1 MRNHYKKILF
11 PVTLYHTNVRENS
24 VIQREI
30 LASIQKCYEEKEL
43 PIPNGWLTDK
53 LTTSFDQDELNHK
66 IFESEKIH
74 ELYMKYVSSI
84 FDKPVSFSLE
94 DMWFNYYI
102 DGEYQEEHHH
112 INPTPFLPPVHFSCV
127 HYLKYDEEEH
137 VPTTFHDPISTLRC
151 HSFEIESNYYREK
164 WSPKV
169 KEGDLLIFPSY
180 LVHHVEKSKPTPD
193 NPRITVA
200 FNLRLLTYGDEGKDQ
215 L

>member
-1 MRNHYKKILF
+1 MRNHYKRALF

-24 VIQREI
+24 VIQREV

-53 LTTSFDQDELNHK
+53 LTTSFDQNELNHK
-66 IFESEKIH
+66 IFESERIH
-74 ELYMKYVSSI
+74 ELYMKYVSSV
-84 FDKPVSFSLE
+84 FDKPVTFSLE

-127 HYLKYDEEEH
+127 HYLKFDKEEH
-137 VPTTFHDPISTLRC
+137 VATTFHDPISTLRA
-151 HSFEIESNYYREK
+151 HSFEMESNYCRET
-164 WSPKV
+164 WTPKV

-180 LVHHVEKSKPTPD
+180 LVHHVKKSKPTPN

-200 FNLRLLTYGDEGKDQ
+200 FNLRLLSYGTDG
-215 L
+215 

>member
-1 MRNHYKKILF
+1 MRNHYKRALF

-24 VIQREI
+24 VIQREV

-43 PIPNGWLTDK
+43 PIPDGWLTDK
-53 LTTSFDQDELNHK
+53 LTTSFDRDELNHK

-74 ELYMKYVSSI
+74 ELYVKYVSSV

-127 HYLKYDEEEH
+127 HYLKFDKEEH
-137 VPTTFHDPISTLRC
+137 TATTFHDPISTLRA
-151 HSFEIESNYYREK
+151 HSFEMESNYCKEN
-164 WSPKV
+164 WTPKV
-169 KEGDLLIFPSY
+169 EEGDLLIFPSY
-180 LVHHVEKSKPTPD
+180 LVHHVKKSKPTPN

-200 FNLRLLTYGDEGKDQ
+200 FNLRLLSYGTDG
-215 L
+215 

>member
-1 MRNHYKKILF
+1 MRNHYKRALF

-24 VIQREI
+24 VIQREV
-30 LASIQKCYEEKEL
+30 LATIQKCYEEKEL

-74 ELYMKYVSSI
+74 ELYMKYVSSV
-84 FDKPVSFSLE
+84 FDKPVTFSLE

-102 DGEYQEEHHH
+102 NGEYQEEHYH
-112 INPTPFLPPVHFSCV
+112 INSSPFLPPVHFSCI

-137 VPTTFHDPISTLRC
+137 VSTTFHDPISTLRA
-151 HSFEIESNYYREK
+151 HSFEMESNYCKEN
-164 WSPKV
+164 WVPKV

-180 LVHHVEKSKPTPD
+180 LVHHVKKSKPTPD
-193 NPRITVA
+193 NPRITIA
-200 FNLRLLTYGDEGKDQ
+200 FNLRLLSYGTDG
-215 L
+215 

>member
-1 MRNHYKKILF
+1 MRNHYKRTLF

-24 VIQREI
+24 VIQREV
-30 LASIQKCYEEKEL
+30 LSSIQKCYEEKNL
-43 PIPNGWLTDK
+43 PIPDGWLTDK

-74 ELYMKYVSSI
+74 KLYMKYVSSV

-94 DMWFNYYI
+94 DIWFNYYI
-102 DGEYQEEHHH
+102 DGEYQEEHNH

-127 HYLKYDEEEH
+127 HYLKFDKEEH
-137 VPTTFHDPISTLRC
+137 VTTTFHDPLKDLRS
-151 HSFEIESNYYREK
+151 HSFEIDSNHYAPE

-180 LVHHVEKSKPTPD
+180 LVHHVRKSKPTPN

-200 FNLRLLTYGDEGKDQ
+200 FNLRLLSYGTER
-215 L
+215 

>member
-1 MRNHYKKILF
+1 MRNHYKRALF

-30 LASIQKCYEEKEL
+30 LSSIQKCYEEKEL

-53 LTTSFDQDELNHK
+53 LTTSFDQNELNHK

>member
-11 PVTLYHTNVRENS
+11 PVTLYHTNIRENS
-24 VIQREI
+24 VIEREV

-43 PIPNGWLTDK
+43 PIPDGWLTDK
-53 LTTSFDQDELNHK
+53 LTTSFDRDELNHK

-74 ELYMKYVSSI
+74 ELYVKYVSSV

-127 HYLKYDEEEH
+127 HYLKFDKEEH
-137 VPTTFHDPISTLRC
+137 TATTFHDPISTLRA
-151 HSFEIESNYYREK
+151 HSFEMESNYCKEN
-164 WSPKV
+164 WTPKV
-169 KEGDLLIFPSY
+169 EEGDLLIFPSY
-180 LVHHVEKSKPTPD
+180 LVHHVKKSKPTPD

-200 FNLRLLTYGDEGKDQ
+200 FNLRLLSYGTDG
-215 L
+215 